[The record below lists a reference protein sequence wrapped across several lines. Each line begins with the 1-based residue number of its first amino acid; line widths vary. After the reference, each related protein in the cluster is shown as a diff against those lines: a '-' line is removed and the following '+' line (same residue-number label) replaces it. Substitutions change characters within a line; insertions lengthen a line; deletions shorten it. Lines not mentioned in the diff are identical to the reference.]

1 MKKTLIAIPAIF
13 LLAGCVGPMYVTS
26 MPVYNNTIN
35 MVVAGIE
42 SEGYNYVD
50 MNHDTRNERRHEIAH
65 MEGDNTYSDW
75 IPNDQLNLDTYRFVD
90 TAGNT
95 MQFEVQ
101 YRGGVDHTNGTF
113 YYTDVQ
119 VVGCSTSNSKD
130 FERLC
135 GDRSPIR
142 MLDTIP
148 TDMTVNP

>member
-1 MKKTLIAIPAIF
+1 MKKMMLASVAAIAFTA
-13 LLAGCVGPMYVTS
+13 CVGPMQVTS
-26 MPVYNNTIN
+26 IPAYNSTIDK
-35 MVVAGIE
+35 VVAGIE
-42 SEGYNYVD
+42 KGGYNYVG
-50 MNHDTRNERRHEIAH
+50 MNHDTRNERRHEVAH

-113 YYTDVQ
+113 YYTDAQ